1 MSLADWTPFLVAL
14 TGLVAAL
21 GVAAAGIIKALRDN
35 TRATDASTA
44 ATKVRIAQN
53 GGIGPPSDDPL
64 EALSHIGELIDAV
77 VEAGKRA

>member
-14 TGLVAAL
+14 TGFVAAL
-21 GVAAAGIIKALRDN
+21 GVAVAAIIRALKEN

-44 ATKVRIAQN
+44 ATKIRIAQN

-64 EALSHIGELIDAV
+64 DALSHIGELIDAV
-77 VEAGKRA
+77 VEAGRTS